1 MAFVYHA
8 VSLFEDGDETQK
20 LKLCYEF
27 MALKD
32 KAKNL
37 KEELRPLFAKLNEVF
52 GKTSEGS
59 SDSSQEQGY
68 SMYAEYTKFNNCF
81 PVAAVKLILSPRL
94 FNYLMSIGAG
104 DSSISFSDE
113 CHEELTSFKTR
124 IEAFKSMHDNNQN
137 SNEKQVIEKLKFC
150 KVDQDGQVKL
160 E

>member
-1 MAFVYHA
+1 MQSIQ
-8 VSLFEDGDETQK
+8 SLIIATQ
-20 LKLCYEF
+20 LLQ
-27 MALKD
+27 L
-32 KAKNL
+32 
-37 KEELRPLFAKLNEVF
+37 
-52 GKTSEGS
+52 S
-59 SDSSQEQGY
+59 SFS
-68 SMYAEYTKFNNCF
+68 N
-81 PVAAVKLILSPRL
+81 
-94 FNYLMSIGAG
+94 FNYLMCIGAG